1 MAIKPSVSDHTTLDN
16 GDERMVIT
24 VVDKTGLTKVTGRG
38 VKLLPRLRAIVK
50 GRALA
55 EAGIIERRNW
65 LEVAKGNLPP
75 GRATGDADEVVEIVN
90 VEDVTADGLAI
101 FDKEK
106 VKATVLVKNE
116 V

>member
-1 MAIKPSVSDHTTLDN
+1 MALKPSVSDHTTLDN
-16 GDERMVIT
+16 GDERMVVT

-38 VKLLPRLRAIVK
+38 IRLMPRLRAIVK

-75 GRATGDADEVVEIVN
+75 GKATGGKSEVVQIEN
-90 VEDVTADGLAI
+90 VKDVTADGLAI
-101 FDKEK
+101 FDKQK
-106 VKATVLVKNE
+106 IKATVLVKNE